1 MGTSRIFDKRLIFV
15 TGKGGVGKTTVA
27 AALGLAAARAGKR
40 TIVCE
45 VAHQERMSRVFRREG
60 VGFSETRLATD
71 LYAISIDPQ
80 QSMEEYLRQQIK
92 PSQLYGLLFDNRLFQ
107 YFAAATPGMREL
119 VTIGKIWELAQFERR
134 NPHATPFDLVI
145 VDAPSTGHGLGF
157 LRTPRTFRDAARVG
171 PISRQAGKIDAF
183 ITDPAATGVVAVAL
197 PEEMPVNETVD
208 FERQLNDE
216 LDMELDAVVV
226 NALLPERFAPAEAE
240 RIEQAAAAGGSPGV
254 EAALK
259 AALFEHRRVHTQ
271 RAELERLSEELGRRP
286 LTLPFL
292 FEPELDLRSFEVLST
307 ELEAAL

>member
-1 MGTSRIFDKRLIFV
+1 MADLLDKRLVFV

-45 VAHQERMSRVFRREG
+45 VAQQERMSRVFRREG
-60 VGFSETRLATD
+60 VGFSETRLETD

-80 QSMEEYLRQQIK
+80 RSMEEYLREQIK
-92 PSQLYGLLFDNRLFQ
+92 PSALYAVLFDNRLFQ

-119 VTIGKIWELAQFERR
+119 ATIGKIWELAQFERR
-134 NPHATPFDLVI
+134 NPQTAPYDLVI

-157 LRTPRTFRDAARVG
+157 LQTPRTFRDAARVG

-183 ITDPAATGVVAVAL
+183 ITDPDSTGVVAVAL

-208 FERQLNDE
+208 FERE
-216 LDMELDAVVV
+216 LHDKLGMEIDAVVV
-226 NALLPERFAPAEAE
+226 NALYPERFDIDEAT
-240 RIEQAAAAGGSPGV
+240 RIEEAAVSNGSPGV
-254 EAALK
+254 GAALK
-259 AALFEHRRVHTQ
+259 AALFEQRRARTQ
-271 RAELERLSEELGRRP
+271 RVELARLTDELAREP

-292 FEPELDLRSFEVLST
+292 FEPELDLRSFEELAD
-307 ELEAAL
+307 ELETVL

>member
-1 MGTSRIFDKRLIFV
+1 MADILDKRLVFV

-27 AALGLAAARAGKR
+27 AALGLVAARAGKR

-45 VAHQERMSRVFRREG
+45 VAHQERVSRVFRRQG
-60 VGFSETRLATD
+60 VGYSETRLARD

-80 QSMEEYLRQQIK
+80 QSMEEYLRTQIK
-92 PSQLYGLLFDNRLFQ
+92 PSALYGLVFDNRLFQ

-119 VTIGKIWELAQFERR
+119 VTIGKVWELAQFERR
-134 NPHATPFDLVI
+134 NPEAAPYDLVI
-145 VDAPSTGHGLGF
+145 VDAPATGHGLGF
-157 LRTPRTFRDAARVG
+157 LRTPRTFRDTARVG

-183 ITDPAATGVVAVAL
+183 ITDPDSTGVVAVAL

-208 FERQLNDE
+208 FERELHDE
-216 LDMELDAVVV
+216 MGLDLDAVVV
-226 NALLPERFAPAEAE
+226 NALYPERFDAEEAE
-240 RIEQAAAAGGSPGV
+240 RIEQAAAANGSPGV

-259 AALFEHRRVHTQ
+259 AALFEHRRARTQ
-271 RAELERLSEELGRRP
+271 RAELARLSEELSRTP

-292 FEPELDLRSFEVLST
+292 FEPELDLESFDELSA